1 LFQRDARW
9 LSGEL
14 DAIADDEM
22 VVLKTDRNER
32 LHLRADRLKPVV
44 RVLIDLFDR
53 VGEGDLRISE
63 WDAAR
68 LDALDRTGRW
78 QFHGDA
84 SIRQLA
90 QRLMAGAGVAE
101 VPVPHGLRTELR
113 TYQRQGLSWMQFL
126 REHNL
131 SGVLADDMGLGKTV
145 QTLAHILAEKEAGR
159 LDRPALIVVPTT
171 LMHNWREEAQR
182 FTPDLRVLDLHG
194 PQRHERFDEIAGH
207 DLILTTY
214 PLLWR
219 DQSALAEYE
228 YHLLILDEAQYV
240 KNAATRAATTIR
252 ELRARHRLCLTGTPL
267 ENHLGELW
275 AQFDFLLPGFLGA

>member
-1 LFQRDARW
+1 MSETFRFNATEIDAIDGVLHQAGDGWFDVEMGITVNDRKVRLEPLLADLFQRDARW

-32 LHLRADRLKPVV
+32 LQLRADRLKPVV

-90 QRLMAGAGVAE
+90 QRLMAGAGVCE
-101 VPVPHGLRTELR
+101 VPVPHGLRAELR

-171 LMHNWREEAQR
+171 LMHNWREEAQQ

-219 DQSALAEYE
+219 DQSALESAGS
-228 YHLLILDEAQYV
+228 
-240 KNAATRAATTIR
+240 RA
-252 ELRARHRLCLTGTPL
+252 
-267 ENHLGELW
+267 
-275 AQFDFLLPGFLGA
+275 LGAVAGEP